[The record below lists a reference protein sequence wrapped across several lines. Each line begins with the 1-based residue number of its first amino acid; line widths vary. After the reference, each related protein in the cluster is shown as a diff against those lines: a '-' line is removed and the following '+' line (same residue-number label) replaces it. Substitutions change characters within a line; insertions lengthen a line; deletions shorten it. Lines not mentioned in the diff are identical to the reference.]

1 MKKLLLSAIL
11 VAGSLTFS
19 SAQLKLGNYNVDTTV
34 VAKRLHVPWEIL
46 WGPDDKIW
54 YTERDGTISR
64 LDPVSKV
71 SKVLIDIASVY
82 ENSESGLL
90 GLAIHPQFPD
100 SAFVY
105 AVYTYG
111 SSGNIRER
119 LVRFTYNSSQDLLAN
134 EKILINNI
142 PGNTTHDGSRLLFG
156 PDGKLYMTTG
166 DAQNK
171 PSAQDLNS
179 LNGKILRIN
188 PNGTIPLDNPSPN
201 SYVWSY
207 GHRNPQG
214 LTFSSNGT
222 LYNSEHG
229 ENENDEINLIEKN
242 KNYGWPYVRGF
253 CDNDFDFDTD
263 PARDENYY
271 CNLWNPAPPLRRW
284 TPTIATAGLEYYGA
298 DLFSEFKNTLLLTSL
313 KERDIRILTLSADGK
328 SITNEIT
335 TLNNTL
341 GRIRDLCVGKDGEIY
356 FATSNQDGR
365 GTPVSTDDRI
375 IKFTPTVTT
384 SLDNVSFSRHVELFP
399 NPAQE
404 RVSIKGILEEAEV
417 ELSTVEG
424 KLVTSKNVVNNQFD
438 ISELQPGYYL
448 YKLKTLSGQLKTGKL
463 VISRQ

>member
-1 MKKLLLSAIL
+1 MKKQLLSAIL

-19 SAQLKLGNYNVDTTV
+19 SAQLKLGNYNVDTVV

-64 LDPVSKV
+64 LDPVTKV
-71 SKVLIDIASVY
+71 SKVLIDIPNVS
-82 ENSESGLL
+82 EQSESGLL

-100 SAFVY
+100 SAYVY
-105 AVYTYG
+105 AVYTYQ
-111 SSGNIRER
+111 SSGMKER
-119 LVRFTYNSSQDLLAN
+119 LVRFTYNSAQDILTN

-142 PGNTTHDGSRLLFG
+142 TGNTTHDGSRLLFG

-166 DAQNK
+166 DAQDM

-188 PNGTIPLDNPSPN
+188 PNGTVPADNPNPAT
-201 SYVWSY
+201 YVWSY

-214 LTFSSNGT
+214 LTFSPNGT

-229 ENENDEINLIEKN
+229 ASENDEINLIEKS
-242 KNYGWPYVRGF
+242 KNYGWPNVRGF
-253 CDNDFDFDTD
+253 CDNDFDYDQD

-271 CNLWNPAPPLRRW
+271 CNLWSPAPPLRRW
-284 TPTIATAGLEYYGA
+284 SPTIATAGLEYYGA
-298 DLFSEFKNTLLLTSL
+298 DLFPAFKNTLLLTSL
-313 KERDIRILTLSADGK
+313 KERDVRVLTLAADGK
-328 SITNEIT
+328 SITNEST

-341 GRIRDLCVGKDGEIY
+341 GRIRDLCIGKDGEIY

-365 GTPVSTDDRI
+365 GTPVATDDRI
-375 IKFTPTVTT
+375 IKFTPSVPT
-384 SLDNVSFSRHVELFP
+384 SLDNVSFLNQVVLYP
-399 NPAQE
+399 NPAQN
-404 RVSIKGILEEAEV
+404 RVSIKGIQEEAEL
-417 ELSTVEG
+417 ELSSLEG
-424 KLVTSKNVVNNQFD
+424 KPVTTRKIVNNQFD
-438 ISELQPGYYL
+438 ISELQTGYYL
-448 YKLKTLSGQLKTGKL
+448 YKIKASSGLVKAGKL